1 MLMLKPVVLYIFG
14 EMSNGGSIR
23 EVARPYTRPTLMFNY
38 PVTSTV
44 VVDSKTGKRMCGSYM
59 VDRRTGER
67 VTWHRRP
74 EDFTA
79 EDEGWVDWMDTD
91 VAAEVQ
97 ARGEGS
103 PKGSDP
109 WSRFCE

>member
-1 MLMLKPVVLYIFG
+1 
-14 EMSNGGSIR
+14 MSSSGIQ
-23 EVARPYTRPTLMFNY
+23 EAVRPYTRPALMFKY

-44 VVDSKTGKRMCGSYM
+44 VVDHKTGRALCGSYM
-59 VDRRTGER
+59 IDRRTGEQ
-67 VTWHRRP
+67 VTWHKRP
-74 EDFTA
+74 KDFTA
-79 EDEGWVDWMDTD
+79 EDEGWVDWRDLD
-91 VAAEVQ
+91 AAAEMQ